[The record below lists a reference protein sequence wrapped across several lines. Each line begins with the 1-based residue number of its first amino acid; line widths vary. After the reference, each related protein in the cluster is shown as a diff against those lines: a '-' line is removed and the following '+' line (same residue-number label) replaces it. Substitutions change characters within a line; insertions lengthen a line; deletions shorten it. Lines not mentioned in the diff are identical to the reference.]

1 MKSSKTPNSP
11 LTFQKS
17 DTVRWGTSL
26 EFKGLES
33 PVVIFIEFDDGAE
46 SSQASFYVAGT
57 RATSELVT
65 ILNKKAIKAIRGD
78 STNE

>member
-1 MKSSKTPNSP
+1 
-11 LTFQKS
+11 
-17 DTVRWGTSL
+17 
-26 EFKGLES
+26 
-33 PVVIFIEFDDGAE
+33 VIFIEFEDGAD